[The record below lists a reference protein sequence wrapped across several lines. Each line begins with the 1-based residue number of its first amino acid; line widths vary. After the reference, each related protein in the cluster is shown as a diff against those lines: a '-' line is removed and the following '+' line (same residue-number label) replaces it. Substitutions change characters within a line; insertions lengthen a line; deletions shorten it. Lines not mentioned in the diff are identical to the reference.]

1 MVLYIEKFMK
11 EGTGVDLNWLES
23 LIYGLISGITE
34 ILPVS
39 ARAHSILVLK
49 LFGAHGREDIREF
62 LIHGAVIGAI
72 YLSSRKQIVKMTRA
86 KALARIPKRRRK
98 RPLDERSLMDF
109 SFLATMAVPAM
120 LAVIFYGKLDGLN
133 RMLLLL
139 SGLMFLNGIILYIPQ
154 FFPSSNKDSRSL
166 SRLEGILMG
175 LGGAFCIVPGF
186 SGVGAALSV
195 GSVCGVERSYA
206 LNMTLLMEMAVSA
219 AIMVFHV
226 VSAVTG
232 GIDMFTFG
240 LLLQYILSAGAAFL
254 GAYLAI
260 KLMRMLAANSGFSGF
275 AYYCWGVALFS
286 FILNLMA

>member
-1 MVLYIEKFMK
+1 M
-11 EGTGVDLNWLES
+11 DLNWLES
-23 LIYGLISGITE
+23 LIYGLVSGITE

-49 LFGAHGREDIREF
+49 LFGAQGGEDLREF
-62 LIHGAVIGAI
+62 LIRGAVIGAI
-72 YLSSRKQIVKMTRA
+72 YLSSRKQIEKMTRA

-109 SFLATMAVPAM
+109 SFVTTMMVPAV
-120 LAVIFYGKLDGLN
+120 LAVFLYGKFDGLE

-139 SGLMFLNGIILYIPQ
+139 SGLMFLNGVILYAPQ

-166 SRLEGILMG
+166 TRLEGVLMG
-175 LGGAFCIVPGF
+175 LGGAFSVIPGF
-186 SGVGAALSV
+186 SGIGAALSV
-195 GSVCGVERSYA
+195 GSICGVERSYA
-206 LNMTLLMEMAVSA
+206 LNMTLLMEMAVNA
-219 AIMVFHV
+219 AIMIYCIF
-226 VSAVTG
+226 SAVTG
-232 GIDMFTFG
+232 GIGMITFG
-240 LLLQYILSAGAAFL
+240 ILLQYILSAGAAFL

-260 KLMRMLAANSGFSGF
+260 NLMRILAANSGFSGF